1 MSVRI
6 GNHYPLSPPDV
17 MRENGT
23 GGTAWAGAAGFQKVT
38 ENDEHGW
45 ILPFTH
51 ITHPPCHSNIR

>member
-1 MSVRI
+1 
-6 GNHYPLSPPDV
+6 

-45 ILPFTH
+45 ILPFAH
-51 ITHPPCHSNIR
+51 ITYPPFPSNIK